1 MSDRKN
7 RDIGRKRELQKHKYD
22 CGCWICMPSANKKR
36 IIMKRMLHAA
46 EMMDDK
52 GYEEST
58 FEKYEEFNAK
68 RNYPLK

>member
-7 RDIGRKRELQKHKYD
+7 RDVGRKREQQKHKYD
-22 CGCWICMPSANKKR
+22 CDCWLCAPENKKR
-36 IIMKRMLHAA
+36 LLYAA
-46 EMMDDK
+46 DMMDDK
-52 GYEEST
+52 GYKEST